1 MEHRHKRRVPH
12 LALVVII
19 GATVLWWGANWLI
32 IDRFTTQSDD
42 AYVVG
47 DIVAVAARVGGHVTE
62 VAVEDNQPVAA
73 GDLLFRIDD
82 RSYRAALA
90 RAEAEVLRAKSAIS
104 TLEAQDRLQG
114 AVIRQAE
121 AGLAQARAA
130 LDLAKRSHD
139 RAQKLA
145 SSNVASV
152 ASLDTVQTALQQA
165 EAQGDLAEATLAA
178 AQMQRELIAEQK
190 RAAVAGL
197 AAATATRDAAQV
209 DLESTNVT
217 APVQGVVGN
226 RTVQRG
232 RFVAVGMPVLDLVPL
247 GSLWIEANLKET
259 QMEGLAIGQ
268 MVDVAVDSFPSAP
281 IRGVVDSISPGSG
294 AAFSLFAPDNAT
306 GNFVRIVQR
315 VPVKIR
321 LTDVP
326 DSLRLVPGLSARVII
341 HDQPVPGDTASADP
355 MRLSAT
361 VTQE

>member
-1 MEHRHKRRVPH
+1 MEHRHKRRASR
-12 LALVVII
+12 LALVAII
-19 GATVLWWGANWLI
+19 GATALWWGANWLVI
-32 IDRFTTQSDD
+32 GRFTTQSDD

-82 RSYRAALA
+82 RSYRAALV
-90 RAEAEVLRAKSAIS
+90 RAEAEVLRANAAIS

-114 AVIRQAE
+114 AVIHQAE

-139 RAQKLA
+139 RAQKLT

-152 ASLDTVQTALQQA
+152 ASLDTAQTALQQA

-178 AQMQRELIAEQK
+178 AQTQRELIAEQK

-259 QMEGLAIGQ
+259 QMEGLATGQ

-294 AAFSLFAPDNAT
+294 AAFSLLAPDNAT

-326 DSLRLVPGLSARVII
+326 DGLRLVLGLSARVII
-341 HDQPVPGDTASADP
+341 HNQPVPGDTASADP

-361 VTQE
+361 VTWE